1 MHNKKNLSTI
11 YLEFSSSSTFS
22 AAPPSVHRPIVEPM
36 SIKLVLMLQM
46 SLFKINCFIIK
57 LMTFVDDFFSMKIL
71 KYSDQYCSSVALK
84 EGQHPTLGT
93 TILV

>member
-1 MHNKKNLSTI
+1 
-11 YLEFSSSSTFS
+11 
-22 AAPPSVHRPIVEPM
+22 
-36 SIKLVLMLQM
+36 MLQM
-46 SLFKINCFIIK
+46 SLFEINCFIIK

-84 EGQHPTLGT
+84 EGQRPTLGT